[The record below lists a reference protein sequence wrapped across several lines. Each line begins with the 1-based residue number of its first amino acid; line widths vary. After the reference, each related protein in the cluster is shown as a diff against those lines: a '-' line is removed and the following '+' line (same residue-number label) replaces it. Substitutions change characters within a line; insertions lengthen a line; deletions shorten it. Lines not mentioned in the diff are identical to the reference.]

1 MAQYIHPQLVYK
13 PGALSKLAIYNVKSV
28 TVGHD
33 DLCVTLTLFLQQY
46 NVMCTVLRMRGRRR
60 AARSDVTK
68 PVE

>member
-1 MAQYIHPQLVYK
+1 MAQYIYPQLVYK
-13 PGALSKLAIYNVKSV
+13 PGALSKLAVYNVKSV

-33 DLCVTLTLFLQQY
+33 DLCVTLTLFLQQL
-46 NVMCTVLRMRGRRR
+46 LRMRGRRR